1 MAHKS
6 IEPMEWNEMETRK
19 DFERALERSHQQP
32 VMLFKHSTRCPV
44 SSMARK
50 LTEQRWNHP
59 GIAAYHLDLIAHR
72 DVSNAIAEVLAV
84 DHESPQMILVKH
96 GVVTQVLSHSAI
108 DPAEL
113 DATFVVE

>member
-1 MAHKS
+1 
-6 IEPMEWNEMETRK
+6 METRK
-19 DFERALERSHQQP
+19 DLDNALERSHQQP

-50 LTEQRWNHP
+50 LTEQRWDHP

-72 DVSNAIAEVLAV
+72 DLSNAIAQELGV
-84 DHESPQMILVKH
+84 DHESPQMLLVKH
-96 GVVTQVLSHSAI
+96 GMATQVLSHYDI
-108 DPAEL
+108 DPVAL

>member
-1 MAHKS
+1 
-6 IEPMEWNEMETRK
+6 MEWNEMETRK
-19 DFERALERSHQQP
+19 DFEQALERSHQQP

-59 GIAAYHLDLIAHR
+59 EIAAYHLDLIAHR

-84 DHESPQMILVKH
+84 EHESPQMLLVKH
-96 GVVTQVLSHSAI
+96 GMATQVLSHSAI